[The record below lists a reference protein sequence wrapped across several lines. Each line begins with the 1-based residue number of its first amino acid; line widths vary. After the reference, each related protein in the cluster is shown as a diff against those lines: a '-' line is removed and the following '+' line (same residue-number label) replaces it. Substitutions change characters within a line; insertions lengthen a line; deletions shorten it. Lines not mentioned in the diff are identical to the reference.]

1 MISPSALECRNLTR
15 RFGGLSAVNDVS
27 FDVREGEI
35 LGLIGPNG
43 AGKTTL
49 VNLITGVDTPNRGDM
64 LFFGQSVRR
73 LPPHQRG
80 RLGIAR
86 TFQVVKPLLGM
97 TVRENVM
104 VGALFGTRGHTH
116 GLAESARQA
125 EEALEVVGLAGRADW
140 PVEGLTLADR
150 KALELARALA
160 TGPRLLLLD
169 EVMAGL
175 NPAETDQKIDLLR
188 RLNQQGITM
197 LVIEHVMKVVMTLS
211 HRVLVLHH
219 GQKIA
224 QGPPAEVAQDEQV
237 IRAYLGKRY
246 AEGSPDSSAER
257 PRAASADRAVMPG
270 NDDGDEAAA
279 RRQA

>member
-1 MISPSALECRNLTR
+1 MSTVPALEVRHLAR
-15 RFGGLSAVNDVS
+15 RFGGLAAVDDVS
-27 FDVREGEI
+27 FAVQPGEI

-49 VNLITGVDTPNRGDM
+49 VNLITGLDRPNAGDV

-73 LPPHQRG
+73 LPPHARG
-80 RLGIAR
+80 RLGLAR

-104 VGALFGTRGHTH
+104 VGALFGTAGHTRDM
-116 GLAESARQA
+116 AEAGRQA
-125 EEALEVVGLAGRADW
+125 DAALATVGLDAKTQA
-140 PVEGLTLADR
+140 PVEELTLADR

-175 NPAETDQKIDLLR
+175 NPVETDAKIALLR
-188 RLNQQGITM
+188 RLNEAGLTL
-197 LVIEHVMKVVMTLS
+197 LVIEHVMKVVMSLS

-219 GQKIA
+219 GQQIA
-224 QGPPAEVAQDEQV
+224 QGPPAEVARDEGV
-237 IRAYLGKRY
+237 IRAYLGQRY
-246 AEGSPDSSAER
+246 SEALAAEVEDATG
-257 PRAASADRAVMPG
+257 
-270 NDDGDEAAA
+270 
-279 RRQA
+279 

>member
-1 MISPSALECRNLTR
+1 MDSTVPALAVRHLTR
-15 RFGGLSAVNDVS
+15 RFGGLAAVDDVS

-49 VNLITGVDTPNRGDM
+49 VNLVTGLDWPNGGDVA
-64 LFFGQSVRR
+64 FFGKSIRH
-73 LPPHQRG
+73 LPPHERG
-80 RLGIAR
+80 RLGIVR

-97 TVRENVM
+97 TVRENAM
-104 VGALFGTRGHTH
+104 VGALFGTEGHTRDLREAAH
-116 GLAESARQA
+116 KAD
-125 EEALEVVGLAGRADW
+125 EALAIVGLEAKQHW
-140 PVEGLTLADR
+140 PVEEVTLADR

-175 NPAETDQKIDLLR
+175 NPTEMDRKIALLR

-197 LVIEHVMKVVMTLS
+197 LVIEHVMRVVMTLS

-224 QGPPAEVAQDEQV
+224 QGPPAEVARDEQV
-237 IRAYLGKRY
+237 VRAYLGTRY
-246 AEGSPDSSAER
+246 SESLAAE
-257 PRAASADRAVMPG
+257 
-270 NDDGDEAAA
+270 DGHA
-279 RRQA
+279 RG